1 MSFISMG
8 DFTFNYPREVSSYS
22 EIKDFVTFKKNEMNP
37 TMCYLNKFRIKN
49 FLENPEI
56 KKMVDN
62 QHSAKD
68 IEYTDVTKNGF
79 YSFNNEESYL
89 RFDHSSYVPF
99 DFDLNQIDLSAIKSK
114 KCLLRVNAKKNVVYT
129 VRKTRAKNGVPEYIF
144 RTFLLVM
151 YNDDP
156 NDIKAIL
163 QSHCCIKELPNISFF
178 KHEIKTGLTSLDEVK
193 EKISDTEVKVDGNK
207 AYSKYAYSDKYGS
220 VASIEYEKDSNG
232 IFRVKKIYWTA
243 EGYNPL
249 PYLLPIDRK
258 LIDPNYDESSTDSEE
273 KAVVSKSN
281 SGNESSIC
289 TIV

>member
-1 MSFISMG
+1 MSFISMEN
-8 DFTFNYPREVSSYS
+8 FTFDYPREVSSYS
-22 EIKDFVTFKKNEMNP
+22 KIKDFVNFKKNEMNP

-56 KKMVDN
+56 IKMIDN
-62 QHSAKD
+62 QNSAKNL
-68 IEYTDVTKNGF
+68 EYTDVTKNGF
-79 YSFNNEESYL
+79 YSFENKEDYL
-89 RFDHSSYVPF
+89 RFDHNSYVPF
-99 DFDLNQIDLSAIKSK
+99 DFDLNQIDLPDIKNK
-114 KCLLRVNAKKNVVYT
+114 KCLLRVNTEKNVVYT

-151 YNDDP
+151 YNGDP
-156 NDIKAIL
+156 NDIKAVL

-193 EKISDTEVKVDGNK
+193 EKILDTEVKIDGDK
-207 AYSKYAYSDKYGS
+207 AYSKYACADKYGS

-232 IFRVKKIYWTA
+232 IFRVKNINWTA

-258 LIDPNYDESSTDSEE
+258 LIDPNYDESSADIET
-273 KAVVSKSN
+273 KATVNKNSRDNKS
-281 SGNESSIC
+281 SSC
-289 TIV
+289 TIM

>member
-114 KCLLRVNAKKNVVYT
+114 K
-129 VRKTRAKNGVPEYIF
+129 
-144 RTFLLVM
+144 
-151 YNDDP
+151 
-156 NDIKAIL
+156 
-163 QSHCCIKELPNISFF
+163 
-178 KHEIKTGLTSLDEVK
+178 
-193 EKISDTEVKVDGNK
+193 
-207 AYSKYAYSDKYGS
+207 
-220 VASIEYEKDSNG
+220 
-232 IFRVKKIYWTA
+232 
-243 EGYNPL
+243 
-249 PYLLPIDRK
+249 
-258 LIDPNYDESSTDSEE
+258 
-273 KAVVSKSN
+273 
-281 SGNESSIC
+281 
-289 TIV
+289 